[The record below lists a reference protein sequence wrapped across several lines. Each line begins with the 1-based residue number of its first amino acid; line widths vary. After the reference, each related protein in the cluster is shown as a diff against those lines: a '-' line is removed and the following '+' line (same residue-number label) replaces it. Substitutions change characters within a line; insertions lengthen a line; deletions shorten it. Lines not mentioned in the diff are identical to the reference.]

1 MSAKGD
7 DRRVDGVARSGQ
19 IQNIWEIEPK
29 EFRDQL
35 NLDLGSEGERGICEL
50 VTEWRVTSFTDPEET
65 QRRSQ
70 FVRKDDFSFIHIE
83 CSV

>member
-7 DRRVDGVARSGQ
+7 DRVDGVARSGQ
-19 IQNIWEIEPK
+19 IRNIWKIESK
-29 EFRDQL
+29 EFCDQL

-50 VTEWRVTSFTDPEET
+50 ETEWRVAPFTDPEET

-70 FVRKDDFSFIHIE
+70 FVRKDDFSFIHVE